1 MSVFCNSNFSKKNTE
16 NEELASVVQRQYDNM
31 LNLIVLNKLLFTIYG
46 MICWRITDFPE
57 DILLTMDLL
66 VSESRWQLQT
76 ASKHSIV
83 HLILRLHCHLKLC
96 QHGSAQSVI
105 SSGSVNMTKAC

>member
-1 MSVFCNSNFSKKNTE
+1 MVLFVNDLPLVSCTKCIWYTTWCVCLYSVTLVSRKNTE
-16 NEELASVVQRQYDNM
+16 NEELASVVHRQYDNM

-76 ASKHSIV
+76 A
-83 HLILRLHCHLKLC
+83 KLC
-96 QHGSAQSVI
+96 
-105 SSGSVNMTKAC
+105 K